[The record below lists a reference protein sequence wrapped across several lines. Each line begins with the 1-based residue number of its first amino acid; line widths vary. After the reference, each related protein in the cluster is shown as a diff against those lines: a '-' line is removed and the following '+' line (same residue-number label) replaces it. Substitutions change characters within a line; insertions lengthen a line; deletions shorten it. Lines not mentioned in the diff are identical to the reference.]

1 MKKIYFVI
9 YDKVSKTYNDL
20 FTVPNFESLRRDM
33 EQLIKEDKLQ
43 FWPDKV
49 VKQLF
54 SFDVQT
60 GEIVEDVKEW
70 ALSDL
75 FGHILEEKK
84 AEAEKIK
91 NEGKKEYAKHAGN

>member
-9 YDKVSKTYNDL
+9 FDKVSKTYNDL

-60 GEIVEDVKEW
+60 GEIVEDIKEW

-75 FGHILEEKK
+75 FAHILEEKK
-84 AEAEKIK
+84 EEAEKLK
-91 NEGKKEYAKHAGN
+91 HEGKKEYSRATGN

>member
-9 YDKVSKTYNDL
+9 YDKVSKSYNDL

-43 FWPDKV
+43 FWPDKT

-54 SFDVQT
+54 LFDVQT
-60 GEIVEDVKEW
+60 GEIIKEEKEW
-70 ALSDL
+70 SLADIFAHL
-75 FGHILEEKK
+75 LEEKK
-84 AEAEKIK
+84 KEAEQLK
-91 NEGKKEYAKHAGN
+91 NEGKKEFNASRN

>member
-60 GEIVEDVKEW
+60 GEIVKEEKEW
-70 ALSDL
+70 LLADIFAHL
-75 FGHILEEKK
+75 LEEKK
-84 AEAEKIK
+84 KEAEQLK
-91 NEGKKEYAKHAGN
+91 NEGKKEFNASRN